1 MNGITDTV
9 EQVDTAF
16 LYILGTSLVLL
27 LFITVLMIYFAVR
40 FRRSRNP
47 EPSDIRGNWRLETAW
62 TVIPTILALSMF
74 YFGWQSYLGLRDVP
88 PGAIE
93 IDVIGQQFS
102 WVFVYPNEKVTESEL
117 VVPRGSPIKLNVT
130 SEDVIHSLY
139 IPAFRVKVDA
149 VMGMDSY
156 VWFFADE
163 IGEYDVLCAEYC
175 GAGHADMTGVLRIVE
190 EPDYSAWLL
199 VED

>member
-9 EQVDTAF
+9 AQVDAVF
-16 LYILGTSLVLL
+16 LYILGVSLVLL
-27 LFITVLMIYFAVR
+27 TLVTVLMIYFAIR

-47 EPSDIRGNWRLETAW
+47 EPADIRGNWQLETVW
-62 TVIPTILALSMF
+62 TVIPTILAFSMF
-74 YFGWQSYLGLRDVP
+74 YLGWQSYLGLREVP

-102 WVFVYPNEKVTESEL
+102 WVFVYSNEKVSEDVL
-117 VVPRGSPIKLNVT
+117 VVPRGKAIKLNIT

-139 IPAFRVKVDA
+139 IPAFRIKADA
-149 VMGMDSY
+149 ILGMETY
-156 VWFFADE
+156 AWFFADE

-175 GAGHADMTGVLRIVE
+175 GAGHADMSGILRIIGEPEYREWLAE
-190 EPDYSAWLL
+190 E
-199 VED
+199 E

>member
-9 EQVDTAF
+9 AQVDSVF
-16 LYILGTSLVLL
+16 LYILGVSLVLL
-27 LFITVLMIYFAVR
+27 TLVTVLMIYFAIR

-47 EPSDIRGNWRLETAW
+47 EPADIRGNWQLETAW
-62 TVIPTILALSMF
+62 TVIPTILAFSMF
-74 YFGWQSYLGLRDVP
+74 YLGWQSYLGLREVP

-102 WVFVYPNEKVTESEL
+102 WVFVYSNEKVSEDVL
-117 VVPRGSPIKLNVT
+117 VVPRGKAIKLNIT

-139 IPAFRVKVDA
+139 IPAFRIKVDA
-149 VMGMDSY
+149 VLGMHTY
-156 VWFFADE
+156 AWFFADE

-175 GAGHADMTGVLRIVE
+175 GAGHADMSGILRIIGEPEYRAWLVE
-190 EPDYSAWLL
+190 E
-199 VED
+199 E

>member
-9 EQVDTAF
+9 EQVDAVF
-16 LYILGTSLVLL
+16 LYILGTSLGLL
-27 LFITVLMIYFAVR
+27 ILVTVLMVYFAIR
-40 FRRSRNP
+40 YRRSRNP
-47 EPSDIRGNWRLETAW
+47 EPSDIRGNWLLETAW

-74 YFGWQSYLGLRDVP
+74 YFGWQSYLGLREVP

-102 WVFVYPNEKVTESEL
+102 WIFIYPNEKVIEDEL

-149 VMGMDSY
+149 VMGMESY

-163 IGEYDVLCAEYC
+163 VGEYDVLCTEYC
-175 GAGHADMTGVLRIVE
+175 GASHYDMTGVLRIVE
-190 EPDYSAWLL
+190 EPAYRAWLL
-199 VED
+199 LED